1 MTYSTACE
9 CGAVHAVAATQAGT
23 TLECKCG
30 RSVAVPA
37 LSALRLSAGETP
49 IPLNTVE
56 RIEAMIRDGELPS
69 GGVCPLSGRPAD
81 RVVHFRVECEQSWV
95 RHRDSGDSGHRFA
108 LTLLFGLL
116 GGWLISWGADPTEV
130 ETMGRDTA
138 VTVPLGVAS
147 EARSKVMRMRR
158 QKALKA
164 LLRSTPIYAE
174 LLDQFPNAHVRVL
187 GRA

>member
-1 MTYSTACE
+1 MSYSTTCE
-9 CGAVHAVAATQAGT
+9 CGAIHAVAATQAGT

-30 RSVAVPA
+30 RAVCVPA
-37 LSALRLSAGETP
+37 LSALRQAAGETP
-49 IPLNTVE
+49 IPLNTIE

-69 GGVCPLSGRPAD
+69 GNVCPVSGRPAD
-81 RVVHFRVECEQSWV
+81 RVVHLRVECEQSWV
-95 RHRDSGDSGHRFA
+95 RGGDPMDSGAGFA
-108 LTLLFGLL
+108 FMLLFGWIGLML
-116 GGWLISWGADPTEV
+116 ASRASRPREEL
-130 ETMGRDTA
+130 GRDTA

-174 LLDQFPNAHVRVL
+174 LLDQFPDAHVHVL